1 MKKFLTALLIA
12 AIAPFAGAGAEDLA
26 IEGLGTLPFGKDIH
40 VTDGRGTAV
49 EEMMRR
55 NFSAAIHQDTKES
68 HLMHFLTVPEGM
80 ILSHGSDSPLSRVRV
95 YQLVQQD
102 MRTTYTMMVFVFS
115 GDEEELFRGKKEK
128 ISFWDRAFRKEESGP
143 AMPGRAL
150 NVEEF
155 RQNAERAMEEGRG
168 AAPDFRIL
176 DGSSWKK
183 YTNEDGTLRWQQQV
197 KSIVTNEKGL
207 VMPLWTESVLYR
219 NLAGR
224 YYFLIFTGSHQ
235 SGRKLSDAVLYGL
248 YQLRREKL

>member
-12 AIAPFAGAGAEDLA
+12 AIVPFAGAGAEDLA

-49 EEMMRR
+49 EGMMRR
-55 NFSAAIHQDTKES
+55 SFSGADHQDTKRS
-68 HLMHFLTVPEGM
+68 HLMRFLTVPEGM
-80 ILSHGSDSPLSRVRV
+80 FLAHGEDSPLSRMRV

-115 GDEEELFRGKKEK
+115 GDEEEIFRGKQKNMR
-128 ISFWDRAFRKEESGP
+128 FWDKAFQKDGGNP
-143 AMPGRAL
+143 GMPGRAL

-155 RQNAERAMEEGRG
+155 RQSAARAMEEGSG
-168 AAPDFRIL
+168 TAPDFRIL

-197 KSIVTNEKGL
+197 KAIVTNEKGL

-224 YYFLIFTGSHQ
+224 YYFLIFTGSHE
-235 SGRKLSDAVLYGL
+235 SGRKLSDALLYGL

>member
-26 IEGLGTLPFGKDIH
+26 IEGLGTLPLGKDIR
-40 VTDGRGTAV
+40 VTDGRDTAV
-49 EEMMRR
+49 ESMMRR
-55 NFSAAIHQDTKES
+55 SLSASSRQDTKRA
-68 HLMHFLTVPEGM
+68 HLMRFLTVPEGM
-80 ILSHGSDSPLSRVRV
+80 RFSRGEDSPLSRVRV
-95 YQLVQQD
+95 YQLVRQD
-102 MRTTYTMMVFVFS
+102 MRTTYTMMAFVFS
-115 GDEEELFRGKKEK
+115 GDEEEIFSGNRKAMR
-128 ISFWDRAFRKEESGP
+128 FWESAFRKDGGYP
-143 AMPGRAL
+143 GVTGRAL
-150 NVEEF
+150 NAEEF
-155 RQNAERAMEEGRG
+155 RKNAESAMEEGKG

-183 YTNEDGTLRWQQQV
+183 YTNEDGTIRWQQQV

-207 VMPLWTESVLYR
+207 VMPMWTESVLYR

-224 YYFLIFTGSHQ
+224 YYFLIFTGSHE